1 MSTHTHRAQGVAL
14 LCDTNGE
21 IHRILR
27 DDLDLAEHI
36 EAGQPFTELFP
47 PWQRE
52 RAQQFVAEIQSE
64 KAAIDRKFAFRLG
77 ERTAHL
83 YVAGGAVNNT
93 ILIVGAMS
101 RAEVASQFYEEL
113 MLVNNEQMNALR
125 TALKEQAML
134 THKQR
139 EREKQNERLYEELTR
154 LNNELVTVQREL
166 AKRNA
171 EVTQERERYRLVSEI
186 ISDYAYA
193 FRVNRDGKL
202 QREWVTQAFER
213 ITGYN
218 PNSEA
223 ALSWTHL
230 VHPDDIHIAEQ
241 HVERLLSGESAVS
254 EFRILTKE
262 GDVHWI
268 RDYGRP
274 LCDSSS
280 DAKKGERV
288 MRIYGAAQ
296 DITRQKEMAAELQR
310 YTENLEQLVAE
321 KVKALE
327 QERSKVIQ
335 ASKLAAIGEM
345 ATGVAHE
352 LNQPLTAI
360 SFEADYIRQI
370 GQREGGHLNG
380 TALWEELTQVG
391 ENLIGDVDRCRRIID
406 HLRAFGRVTD
416 KKTEPTD
423 LNEPIRNSFLLIGE
437 RLKQHNVIVERN
449 LAADLPPILADP
461 HRLEQVFLNLI
472 SNGEYATAEMQKRI
486 EAGEATR
493 PAYEKRLEIRTE
505 ANEAFVIAT
514 VRDNGAGIPT
524 KVQEH
529 IFEPF
534 FTTKPVGEGTGLGL
548 SISYGIVRD
557 FDGDITFQSEPYK
570 GTTFSIRFPI
580 ADPDPEEMEIYRQKN
595 HDDL

>member
-1 MSTHTHRAQGVAL
+1 MLAHARRTQGIAL
-14 LCDTNGE
+14 LCDSTGAVD
-21 IHRILR
+21 RILR
-27 DDLDLAEHI
+27 DDLDLAAHI
-36 EAGQPFTELFP
+36 EIGQRFMELFP
-47 PWQRE
+47 PWQQE
-52 RAQQFVAEIQSE
+52 SAQQFITEIQSE
-64 KAAIDRKFAFRLG
+64 KAALDRKLAFRLG

-83 YVAGGAVNNT
+83 YVAGGAIHDA
-93 ILIVGAMS
+93 ILIVGALS

-134 THKQR
+134 THKQK

-166 AKRNA
+166 AKTNA
-171 EVTQERERYRLVSEI
+171 EVTKERERYRLVSEI

-193 FRVNRDGKL
+193 FRVDHEGKL
-202 QREWVTQAFER
+202 KREWVTQAFER
-213 ITGYN
+213 ITGYST
-218 PNSEA
+218 NSDT
-223 ALSWTHL
+223 ALDWTHL
-230 VHPDDIHIAEQ
+230 VHPEDRHIAEQ
-241 HVERLLSGESAVS
+241 HVEQLLTGENAVS
-254 EFRILTKE
+254 EFRIITKKGE
-262 GDVHWI
+262 VHWI

-274 LCDSSS
+274 LCATAASYD
-280 DAKKGERV
+280 DEEKQV
-288 MRIYGAAQ
+288 VRIYGAAQ

-310 YTENLEQLVAE
+310 YTENLEHLVTE

-370 GQREGGHLNG
+370 GQRESGHLKG
-380 TALWEELTQVG
+380 AALWEELVQVG
-391 ENLIGDVDRCRRIID
+391 ENLIGDIDRCRRIID
-406 HLRAFGRVTD
+406 HLRTFGRVTD
-416 KKTEPTD
+416 KTTEPTD

-437 RLKQHNVIVERN
+437 RLKQHNVIVERD
-449 LAADLPPILADP
+449 LAPDLPPIMADP

-472 SNGEYATAEMQKRI
+472 SNGEYATTAMQKRI
-486 EAGEATR
+486 EAGEVER

-505 ANEAFVIAT
+505 ANEGFVIAT
-514 VRDNGAGIPT
+514 VRDNGAGIPPEA
-524 KVQEH
+524 QEH

-557 FDGDITFQSEPYK
+557 FDGDITFQSDLNK

-580 ADPDPEEMEIYRQKN
+580 ATFAPQS
-595 HDDL
+595 

>member
-1 MSTHTHRAQGVAL
+1 MSDQTQRMQGIAL
-14 LCDTNGE
+14 LCDRNGE
-21 IHRILR
+21 IQRILR

-36 EAGQPFTELFP
+36 EVGQSFTALFP
-47 PWQRE
+47 PWQQE
-52 RAQQFVAEIQSE
+52 SAQQFIAEIQSH
-64 KAAIDRKFAFRLG
+64 KAALDRELALRLG

-83 YVAGGAVNNT
+83 YLAGGAVNDA
-93 ILIVGAMS
+93 ILIVGALT
-101 RAEVASQFYEEL
+101 RDEVASQFYEEL
-113 MLVNNEQMNALR
+113 MLVNNEQLNALR
-125 TALKEQAML
+125 TALKEQALL
-134 THKQR
+134 TRKQ
-139 EREKQNERLYEELTR
+139 EELTH

-166 AKRNA
+166 AKTNV
-171 EVTQERERYRLVSEI
+171 EVTKERERYRLVSEV

-193 FRVNRDGKL
+193 FRVDQAGNLK
-202 QREWVTQAFER
+202 REWVTQAFER
-213 ITGYN
+213 ITGY
-218 PNSEA
+218 SIDSKT
-223 ALSWTHL
+223 ALDWTHII
-230 VHPDDIHIAEQ
+230 HPDDRAIAEQ
-241 HVERLLSGESAVS
+241 RAERLLAGEDEVS
-254 EFRILTKE
+254 EFRIITKE

-274 LCDSSS
+274 ICTGS
-280 DAKKGERV
+280 DTAQGKRV
-288 MRIYGAAQ
+288 VRIYGAAQ

-370 GQREGGHLNG
+370 GQREGGHLKG
-380 TALWEELTQVG
+380 AALWEELTDLG
-391 ENLIGDVDRCRRIID
+391 KNLTGDVDRCRRIID
-406 HLRAFGRVTD
+406 HLRTFGRVTD
-416 KKTEPTD
+416 KTTELTD
-423 LNEPIRNSFLLIGE
+423 LNEPIRNSFLLIDE
-437 RLKQHNVIVERN
+437 RIKQHNVIVERD
-449 LAADLPPILADP
+449 LAPDLPPIMADP

-472 SNGEYATAEMQKRI
+472 SNGEYATTEMQRRI
-486 EAGEATR
+486 DAGEVKR

-505 ANEAFVIAT
+505 ANEGSVIAT
-514 VRDNGAGIPT
+514 VRDNGAGIPPEA
-524 KVQEH
+524 QEH

-557 FDGDITFQSEPYK
+557 FDGHITFKSEINQ

-580 ADPDPEEMEIYRQKN
+580 ATLAPQS
-595 HDDL
+595 

>member
-1 MSTHTHRAQGVAL
+1 MSDQAQRTQGIAL
-14 LCDTNGE
+14 LCDRNGE
-21 IHRILR
+21 IQRILR

-36 EAGQPFTELFP
+36 EVGQSFTALFP
-47 PWQRE
+47 PWQQE
-52 RAQQFVAEIQSE
+52 SAQQFIAEIQSH
-64 KAAIDRKFAFRLG
+64 KAALDRELAFRLG

-83 YVAGGAVNNT
+83 YLAGGAVNDA
-93 ILIVGAMS
+93 ILIVGALS

-113 MLVNNEQMNALR
+113 MLVNNEQLNALR
-125 TALKEQAML
+125 IALKEQAML
-134 THKQR
+134 THKQK

-166 AKRNA
+166 AKKNA
-171 EVTQERERYRLVSEI
+171 EVTKERERYRLVSEV

-193 FRVNRDGKL
+193 FRVDREGKL
-202 QREWVTQAFER
+202 KREWVTQAFER
-213 ITGYN
+213 ITGY
-218 PNSEA
+218 STDSDT
-223 ALSWTHL
+223 ALDWTHL
-230 VHPDDIHIAEQ
+230 VHPEDRYIVQQ
-241 HVERLLSGESAVS
+241 HVEQLLTGETAVS
-254 EFRILTKE
+254 EFRIITKE
-262 GDVHWI
+262 GDEHWI

-274 LCDSSS
+274 ICTGS
-280 DAKKGERV
+280 DTAQGKRV
-288 MRIYGAAQ
+288 VRIYGAAQ

-370 GQREGGHLNG
+370 GQRKGGHLKG
-380 TALWEELTQVG
+380 AALWEELTDLG
-391 ENLIGDVDRCRRIID
+391 KNLTGDVDRCRRIID
-406 HLRAFGRVTD
+406 HLRTFGRVTD
-416 KKTEPTD
+416 KTTELTD
-423 LNEPIRNSFLLIGE
+423 LNEPIRNSFLLIDE
-437 RLKQHNVIVERN
+437 RIKQHNVIVERD
-449 LAADLPPILADP
+449 LAPDLPPIMADP

-472 SNGEYATAEMQKRI
+472 SNGEYATTEMQRRI
-486 EAGEATR
+486 DAGEVKR

-505 ANEAFVIAT
+505 ANEGSVIAT
-514 VRDNGAGIPT
+514 VRDNGAGIPPEA
-524 KVQEH
+524 QEH

-557 FDGDITFQSEPYK
+557 FDGHITFKSEINQ

-580 ADPDPEEMEIYRQKN
+580 ATLAPQS
-595 HDDL
+595 

>member
-1 MSTHTHRAQGVAL
+1 MSDQTQRTQGVAL
-14 LCDTNGE
+14 LCDRNGE
-21 IHRILR
+21 IQRILR

-36 EAGQPFTELFP
+36 EVSQSFTALFP
-47 PWQRE
+47 PWQQKN
-52 RAQQFVAEIQSE
+52 AQQFLDEIQVH
-64 KAAIDRKFAFRLG
+64 KAAIDHELTFRLG
-77 ERTAHL
+77 ERTGPL
-83 YVAGGAVNNT
+83 YVAGGAVNNAL
-93 ILIVGAMS
+93 LIVGALS

-125 TALKEQAML
+125 TAIKEQAML
-134 THKQR
+134 THKQK

-166 AKRNA
+166 AKKNA
-171 EVTQERERYRLVSEI
+171 EVTKERERYRLVSEV

-193 FRVNRDGKL
+193 FRVDREGKL
-202 QREWVTQAFER
+202 KREWVTQAFER
-213 ITGYN
+213 ITGY
-218 PNSEA
+218 STDSDT
-223 ALSWTHL
+223 ALDWTHL
-230 VHPDDIHIAEQ
+230 VHPEDRHIVEQ
-241 HVERLLSGESAVS
+241 HVEQLLTGETAVS
-254 EFRILTKE
+254 EFRIITKE

-274 LCDSSS
+274 ICTGS
-280 DAKKGERV
+280 DDTAQGKRV
-288 MRIYGAAQ
+288 VRIYGAAQ

-370 GQREGGHLNG
+370 GQRTGGHLKG
-380 TALWEELTQVG
+380 AALWEELTDLG
-391 ENLIGDVDRCRRIID
+391 KNLTGDVDRCRRIID
-406 HLRAFGRVTD
+406 HLRTFGRVTD
-416 KKTEPTD
+416 KTTEPTD

-437 RLKQHNVIVERN
+437 RIKQHNVIVERD
-449 LAADLPPILADP
+449 LAPDLPPIMADP

-472 SNGEYATAEMQKRI
+472 SNGEYATTEMQRRI
-486 EAGEATR
+486 DAGEVER
-493 PAYEKRLEIRTE
+493 PSYEKRLEIRTE
-505 ANEAFVIAT
+505 ANEGFVIAT
-514 VRDNGAGIPT
+514 VRDNGAGIPPEA
-524 KVQEH
+524 QEH

-557 FDGDITFQSEPYK
+557 FDGHITFKSEINQ
-570 GTTFSIRFPI
+570 GTTFSMRFPI
-580 ADPDPEEMEIYRQKN
+580 ATLAPPS
-595 HDDL
+595 